1 MRHMTGQRTLKQEIR
16 AKGVEF
22 QTGKEV
28 SLTIRPALA
37 NTGIVFRRIDLDPVV
52 EIKAVPKRGDDVM
65 LLTTI
70 QSNCISVSGINYL
83 MSAFANSSVDNA
95 WVDLTAEEIPIM
107 DGTDEPFNFLINS
120 ENSPEVHFVFSK

>member
-1 MRHMTGQRTLKQEIR
+1 MTGQRTLKQEIR
-16 AKGVEF
+16 AKSVGL
-22 QTGKEV
+22 QTGEEV
-28 SLTIRPALA
+28 SLTIRPAPA

-65 LLTTI
+65 LSTTI

-95 WVDLTAEEIPIM
+95 WVDLTAEEVPIM
-107 DGTDEPFNFLINS
+107 DGTDEPFNFLFRS
-120 ENSPEVHFVFSK
+120 AGAEENR

>member
-1 MRHMTGQRTLKQEIR
+1 MTTQRTLKQEIC
-16 AKGVEF
+16 AKGVDL
-22 QTGKEV
+22 QTGEEV
-28 SLTIRPALA
+28 SLTIRPAPA

-65 LLTTI
+65 LSTTI

-95 WVDLTAEEIPIM
+95 WVDLVAEEIPIM
-107 DGTDEPFNFLINS
+107 DGSAEPFDFLIQS
-120 ENSPEVHFVFSK
+120 AGIEEQGS

>member
-1 MRHMTGQRTLKQEIR
+1 MTGQRTLKQEIR
-16 AKGVEF
+16 AKSVSL
-22 QTGKEV
+22 QTGEEV
-28 SLTIRPALA
+28 SLTIRPAPVD
-37 NTGIVFRRIDLDPVV
+37 TGIVFRRIDLDPVV

-65 LLTTI
+65 SSTTI

-107 DGTDEPFNFLINS
+107 DGTDGPFDFLIRS
-120 ENSPEVHFVFSK
+120 AGIEEQGS

>member
-1 MRHMTGQRTLKQEIR
+1 MMSQRTLKQEIR
-16 AKGVEF
+16 GKGVGL

-28 SLTIRPALA
+28 SLTMRPAPA
-37 NTGIVFRRIDLDPVV
+37 DTGIVFRRIDLDPVV
-52 EIKAVPKRGDDVM
+52 EIKAVPKRRDDAM
-65 LLTTI
+65 LSTTI

-107 DGTDEPFNFLINS
+107 DGTDDPFDFLIRS
-120 ENSPEVHFVFSK
+120 AGIEEQGS

>member
-16 AKGVEF
+16 AKSVGL
-22 QTGKEV
+22 QTGEEV
-28 SLTIRPALA
+28 SLTIRPAPA

-65 LLTTI
+65 LSTTI
-70 QSNCISVSGINYL
+70 QSNWISVSGINYL

-107 DGTDEPFNFLINS
+107 DGTDEPFDFLIRS
-120 ENSPEVHFVFSK
+120 VGIEEQDS

>member
-1 MRHMTGQRTLKQEIR
+1 MTVQRTLKQEIR
-16 AKGVEF
+16 ANGVGL

-28 SLTIRPALA
+28 SLTIRPAPA

-70 QSNCISVSGINYL
+70 QSISLAYL
-83 MSAFANSSVDNA
+83 E
-95 WVDLTAEEIPIM
+95 LTI
-107 DGTDEPFNFLINS
+107 
-120 ENSPEVHFVFSK
+120 